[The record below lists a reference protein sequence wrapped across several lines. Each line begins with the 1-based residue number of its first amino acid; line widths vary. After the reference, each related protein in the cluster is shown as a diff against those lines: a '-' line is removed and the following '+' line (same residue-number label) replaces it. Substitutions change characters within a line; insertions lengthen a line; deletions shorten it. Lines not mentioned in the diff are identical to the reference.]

1 MAKVRQNEVLGKAL
15 PSDAAVIPRFNIKA
29 ADGTTMA
36 ENTTIELAN
45 PVITEGMAVDKT
57 AMDECL
63 SASGRAGGTKKALT
77 LQQENYALFDGAVV
91 RIQLFDQMS
100 GATTLNVNGTGAK
113 CIKTLSGEDPDGLT
127 KDSWVDL
134 VYSQVRDQYIV
145 QGGGG
150 GNAALS
156 QSVNLLEELINMK
169 YCKVFTTQSP
179 NADLNAE
186 WMVQGVLHGCC
197 DTTNYRWY
205 ARVRA
210 NSNLIEFRRVHKTTK
225 AVEEFSGTFNSVWM
239 TTISV
244 GSAEGYYAYP
254 YGCKLQLIP
263 IRNGDAVIWYATA
276 CAVNYQS
283 RSNYYTWV
291 AYGLVF
297 PDKTV
302 LVESQDNGSDT
313 TVNYDQTYTQFATMN
328 GYYYGGF
335 MYVALPR
342 SLHISG
348 MSQGIF
354 CTPCILSCYNAST
367 HAQVWRYSDGYSD
380 GPVYGSSAYGRF
392 IWVISQTK
400 AVLFATYRKGSDDY
414 EDQSARVCA
423 TLTFSSS
430 AAPSSY
436 TAVGSSIAAPCGG
449 LSYSDKQSNGFGWW
463 YDAAANKIS
472 LMCRA
477 QNVVGTSSAAGL
489 YVNIFTY
496 NITGNSLTYT
506 SKKLSADNSPDTE
519 LSHLT
524 FLPGYVS
531 EAVCLITSAAYGE
544 NSKNIAGVLLNL
556 NDDSSGNF
564 VNGSFINVAQ
574 LRLGNDGE
582 SHSYYWDTFEGPGT
596 VTVCATGDKCVVTD
610 NSGVYDQ
617 NLSEAI
623 AASSEIIWTCPAD
636 GVYKLIAVG
645 GGANGSTSYGG
656 GAGYLTLATTELA
669 EGERVHIKLGR
680 GGIAMPVEVSDVI
693 QGRGKAQSTY
703 AYKEGSPDEYLIFAA
718 AAQGNQGGA
727 TGAATASGGGAG
739 GYDLVQYG
747 GQGMNYMPDGS
758 TTFTVSSSSATIR
771 TGNIALSK
779 DRNGG
784 VSANAGAVTSGDGY
798 GAGGGMNQNG
808 KDGCLVIIR

>member
-1 MAKVRQNEVLGKAL
+1 MAKVRQNEVLDKAL

-29 ADGTTMA
+29 ADGTTVA
-36 ENTTIELAN
+36 ENATIELTN

-63 SASGRAGGTKKALT
+63 SASGRAGGTKTALT

-91 RIQLFDQMS
+91 RVQLFDQLS
-100 GATTLNVNGTGAK
+100 GVATLNVNSTGAK
-113 CIKTLSGEDPDGLT
+113 RIKTVAGEDPDGLL
-127 KDSWVDL
+127 KDSWIDL
-134 VYSQVRDQYIV
+134 VYSATRDQYIV

-210 NSNLIEFRRVHKTTK
+210 NSNLIEFRRVHKSTK
-225 AVEEFSGTFNSVWM
+225 AVEEFSGTFNSIWM

-244 GSAEGYYAYP
+244 SSDAGDYAFP
-254 YGCKLQLIP
+254 YRCKLQLIP
-263 IRNGDAVIWYATA
+263 IRNGDAIIWYATA
-276 CAVNYQS
+276 CAANYQS
-283 RSNYYTWV
+283 SRTKYYTWA

-302 LVESQDNGSDT
+302 LVVKQIKSSDNFAHY
-313 TVNYDQTYTQFATMN
+313 NLTYMQFATMN

-335 MYVALPR
+335 VYVALP
-342 SLHISG
+342 SG
-348 MSQGIF
+348 FDASYMHQGTY
-354 CTPCILSCYNAST
+354 CTPCILYCYNAST
-367 HAQVWRYSDGYSD
+367 HAQVWSYSN
-380 GPVYGSSAYGRF
+380 GPSYGNSSYGRF

-400 AVLFATYRKGSDDY
+400 AVLFSTYRKSEDDY
-414 EDQSARVCA
+414 ENQNVPVCA
-423 TLTFSSS
+423 TLAFSSS

-436 TAVGSSIAAPCGG
+436 TTVGSDIAAPCGG
-449 LSYSDKQSNGFGWW
+449 LTYNYKQSNGFGWW
-463 YDAAANKIS
+463 YDETNKKIS

-477 QNVVGTSSAAGL
+477 RNTVGTSSHAGL

-496 NITGNSLTYT
+496 NIVGNFLART
-506 SKKLSADNSPDTE
+506 SKKLGDNSSSYTE
-519 LSHLT
+519 LDHLT

-531 EAVCLITSAAYGE
+531 EAVCLITSATYGE
-544 NSKNIAGVLLNL
+544 NSKNIAGILLNL
-556 NDDSSGNF
+556 NDNSSGNF

-596 VTVCATGDKCVVTD
+596 ITVCATGDKCVITD
-610 NSGVYDQ
+610 NSGAYDQ
-617 NLSEAI
+617 NLSDTIEA
-623 AASSEIIWTCPAD
+623 SPEIIWTCPAD
-636 GVYKLIAVG
+636 GVYKFIAVG

-656 GAGYLTLATTELA
+656 GAGYLTLATTELV
-669 EGERVHIKLGR
+669 EGERIHIKLGR
-680 GGIAMPVEVSDVI
+680 GGITMPAEVSDVI

-727 TGAATASGGGAG
+727 TGAATSSGGGAG

-747 GQGMNYMPDGS
+747 GQGMNYMSDGS

>member
-1 MAKVRQNEVLGKAL
+1 MAKVRQNEVLDKAL

-29 ADGTTMA
+29 ADGTTVV
-36 ENTTIELAN
+36 ENATIELTN

-91 RIQLFDQMS
+91 RVQLFDQLS
-100 GATTLNVNGTGAK
+100 GAATLNVNSTGAK
-113 CIKTLSGEDPDGLT
+113 RIKTVAGEDPDGLV
-127 KDSWVDL
+127 KDSWIDL
-134 VYSQVRDQYIV
+134 VYSATRDQYIV

-210 NSNLIEFRRVHKTTK
+210 NSNLIEFRRVRKSTK
-225 AVEEFSGTFNSVWM
+225 AVEEFSGIFNSVWM

-244 GSAEGYYAYP
+244 GSNNGYYAHP
-254 YGCKLQLIP
+254 YRCKLQLIP
-263 IRNGDAVIWYATA
+263 IRNGDAIIWYATA
-276 CAVNYQS
+276 CAVGRQS
-283 RSNYYTWV
+283 RTYYYTWV
-291 AYGLVF
+291 AFGLVF

-302 LVESQDNGSDT
+302 LVVNQKNSQDDSMY
-313 TVNYDQTYTQFATMN
+313 YDQAYMQFATMN

-335 MYVALPR
+335 MYVTLPNNLSDSYMYR
-342 SLHISG
+342 GSY
-348 MSQGIF
+348 
-354 CTPCILSCYNAST
+354 CTPCMLYCYNAST
-367 HAQVWRYSDGYSD
+367 HAQVWGYTD
-380 GPVYGSSAYGRF
+380 GPSYGDSSYGRF
-392 IWVISQTK
+392 IWVINQTK
-400 AVLFATYRKGSDDY
+400 AVLFSTYRMSSDSY
-414 EDQSARVCA
+414 ENQNVPVCA
-423 TLTFSSS
+423 TLAFSSS
-430 AAPSSY
+430 AAPRSY
-436 TAVGSSIAAPCGG
+436 TAVGGNIASPCGG
-449 LSYSDKQSNGFGWW
+449 LSYSDKQANGFGWW
-463 YDAAANKIS
+463 YDETNNKIS

-477 QNVVGTSSAAGL
+477 QNTAGASSHAGL

-496 NITGNSLTYT
+496 SIAGNSLTRT
-506 SKKLSADNSPDTE
+506 SKKLGTNSSSYAG
-519 LSHLT
+519 LYRLT

-531 EAVCLITSAAYGE
+531 EAVCLITSAAYSE
-544 NSKNIAGVLLNL
+544 NSKNIAGILLSL

-574 LRLGNDGE
+574 LRLGDDGE

-596 VTVCATGDKCVVTD
+596 VTVCATGDKCVIAD

-617 NLSEAI
+617 NLSDAIEA
-623 AASSEIIWTCPAD
+623 SPEIIWTCPAD
-636 GVYKLIAVG
+636 GVYKFIAVG

-656 GAGYLTLATTELA
+656 GAGYLTLATVELA
-669 EGERVHIKLGR
+669 ENDKIHIKLGR
-680 GGIAMPVEVSDVI
+680 GGITMPAEVSDVI